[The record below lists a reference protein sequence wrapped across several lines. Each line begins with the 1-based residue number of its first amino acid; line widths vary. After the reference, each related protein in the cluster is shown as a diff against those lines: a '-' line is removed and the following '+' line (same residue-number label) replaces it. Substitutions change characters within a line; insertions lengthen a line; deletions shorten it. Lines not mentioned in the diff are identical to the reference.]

1 MKTFIITIPTNLKEL
16 RNAVKQLF
24 GWMTHPIRMKKNKSL
39 LNELYYEICD
49 ELNSNYWRNDI
60 SKEMKERLTSY
71 PYGKITQ
78 IVIDKKK
85 KLL

>member
-1 MKTFIITIPTNLKEL
+1 MKQLTLNIPTTKKEIKNFLK
-16 RNAVKQLF
+16 QMF

-39 LNELYYEICD
+39 FNELYFEICD

-60 SKEMKERLTSY
+60 SKEMKDRLTS
-71 PYGKITQ
+71 PYGTIAQ
-78 IVIDKKK
+78 MIFEKKN

>member
-1 MKTFIITIPTNLKEL
+1 MKSFIITIPTNLKEL
-16 RNAVKQLF
+16 KNTIKQLF
-24 GWMTHPIRMKKNKSL
+24 GWITHPVRMKKNKSL
-39 LNELYYEICD
+39 LDELYYEICN

-71 PYGKITQ
+71 PYGKIAQ

>member
-1 MKTFIITIPTNLKEL
+1 MKTYIITTPTNLKEL
-16 RNAVKQLF
+16 KNAIKQLF
-24 GWMTHPIRMKKNKSL
+24 GWMTHPVRMKKNKSL
-39 LNELYYEICD
+39 LDELYYEICN

-71 PYGKITQ
+71 PYGEIAQ

>member
-1 MKTFIITIPTNLKEL
+1 MDDSSSQDE
-16 RNAVKQLF
+16 
-24 GWMTHPIRMKKNKSL
+24 KNKSL
-39 LNELYYEICD
+39 FNELYSEICN

-60 SKEMKERLTSY
+60 SKEMRERLTS

-78 IVIDKKK
+78 IVFDKKN